1 MIRNSQGGASERLRP
16 TDLMAQ
22 GATRKRGVSK
32 RIPALGDVS
41 AHGNVLRGRFA
52 VPQDEVVGSW
62 NDSGMAPQAI
72 EISENGLG
80 KMASR
85 HSRELEGQSIRR
97 TLVYSGGATHS
108 ARQSFSKRWRLSG

>member
-22 GATRKRGVSK
+22 GAARKRGVSK

-52 VPQDEVVGSW
+52 APQDEVVGSW

-72 EISENGLG
+72 EISETDSG
-80 KMASR
+80 KWRAATRGSWKVNR
-85 HSRELEGQSIRR
+85 SGELWF
-97 TLVYSGGATHS
+97 T
-108 ARQSFSKRWRLSG
+108 